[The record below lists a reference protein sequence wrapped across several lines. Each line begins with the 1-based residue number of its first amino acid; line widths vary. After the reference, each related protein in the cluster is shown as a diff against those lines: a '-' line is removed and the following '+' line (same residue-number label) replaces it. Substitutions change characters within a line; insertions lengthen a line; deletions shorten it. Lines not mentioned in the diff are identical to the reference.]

1 MDAGRNGN
9 CSLQQDNILCVISVL
24 VRTAKPNAFETWG
37 IILVENVREKC
48 VVPCFWLLGC
58 CNCHPAVFCVG
69 YLTAQCIMHKARRS
83 AQNYETPILS
93 HFPASHSLDLDNK
106 LRIQGSS
113 ICMQMSSHPLN
124 SSPPPTNSLSSSLD
138 LPVRPTGEHE
148 LLNCQTTWLIGRI
161 VWRPVQFRTAVDSA
175 KRPADSTYW
184 TRWAQKKT
192 CISAQ

>member
-1 MDAGRNGN
+1 MGHNSGWKCAWKVCG
-9 CSLQQDNILCVISVL
+9 SLLLTAWMLQLPSGCILCRLPDCSMH
-24 VRTAKPNAFETWG
+24 NAQSTTLCAE
-37 IILVENVREKC
+37 LRD
-48 VVPCFWLLGC
+48 
-58 CNCHPAVFCVG
+58 
-69 YLTAQCIMHKARRS
+69 
-83 AQNYETPILS
+83 PILS